1 MVEFNNLFE
10 RIKITASTKKRMG
23 SYWGNGLAG
32 EVGEACNLI
41 KKQERDNLD
50 IASYEML
57 GGELADAFIYLVL
70 TAKYYEIDLEGAIV
84 RKLNEGNKDERAKKS
99 NGDD

>member
-1 MVEFNNLFE
+1 MVEFNNLF
-10 RIKITASTKKRMG
+10 
-23 SYWGNGLAG
+23 AG

-57 GGELADAFIYLVL
+57 GGELADVFTYLVL
-70 TAKYYEIDLEGAIV
+70 TAKYYDIDLEGAIV
-84 RKLNEGNKDERAKKS
+84 KKLDEGNKDERAKKS